1 MNYRRCCRRPRR
13 RRTANGIFRN
23 KYRCYYFFKENE
35 RWARKRGA
43 SKYSHDHDVIHCSN
57 SYRIT
62 RERIK
67 MSTHARVN
75 CHTIKYKIQ
84 KMKFHITRDRKK
96 NNRIHSCTC
105 VYLVCNFDF
114 VYCYSY
120 ILNSQQKL
128 RYI

>member
-1 MNYRRCCRRPRR
+1 MSYRRCRRPRR

-84 KMKFHITRDRKK
+84 KMKFHITREKK
-96 NNRIHSCTC
+96 IIAFIHVL
-105 VYLVCNFDF
+105 VYISSVTLTSFIV
-114 VYCYSY
+114 VLY